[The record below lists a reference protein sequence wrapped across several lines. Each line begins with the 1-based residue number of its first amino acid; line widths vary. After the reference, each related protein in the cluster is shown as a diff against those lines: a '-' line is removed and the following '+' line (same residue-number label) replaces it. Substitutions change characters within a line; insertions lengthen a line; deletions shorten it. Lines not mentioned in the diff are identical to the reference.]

1 MFLISKKNLFSNKKG
16 FMMVEI
22 VIVASIIAVA
32 FIAIIA
38 VAQKSLQV
46 GRQSIHVSQA
56 NFLLEEGA
64 EAVRI
69 ARDNAWTNISNL
81 TLGTNY
87 YPTFSGGT
95 WTLSTTPSTVGIFTR
110 KVVLSAV
117 NRNAGTGNIDP
128 AGTLD
133 TGTKLV
139 TLTVSWQEGGITKT
153 KTILFYIN
161 DLFS

>member
-1 MFLISKKNLFSNKKG
+1 
-16 FMMVEI
+16 MVASTII
-22 VIVASIIAVA
+22 VIAFLAVILVANKSVRVGARAVHT
-32 FIAIIA
+32 
-38 VAQKSLQV
+38 L
-46 GRQSIHVSQA
+46 QA

-81 TLGTNY
+81 NLATNY

-95 WTLSTTPSTVGIFTR
+95 WTLSSTPNTVGIYTR
-110 KVVLSAV
+110 TVVVENV

-128 AGTLD
+128 AGALD

-139 TLTVSWQEGGITKT
+139 TITVTWLEGGISINKT
-153 KTILFYIN
+153 LSFYIN

>member
-1 MFLISKKNLFSNKKG
+1 
-16 FMMVEI
+16 MMIEI
-22 VIVASIIAVA
+22 MVASTIIVVA
-32 FIAIIA
+32 FLA
-38 VAQKSLQV
+38 VILVANKSVRV
-46 GRQSIHVSQA
+46 GARAVHTSQA

-81 TLGTNY
+81 SLATNY

-95 WTLSTTPSTVGIFTR
+95 WTLSSTPNTVGIYTR
-110 KVVLSAV
+110 TVVVENV

-139 TLTVSWQEGGITKT
+139 TITVSWLESGISINKT
-153 KTILFYIN
+153 LSFYIN